1 MTNCPTDGPE
11 TKLAPYNRKVIH
23 ATCAL
28 HRGPAGFANV
38 VVSKRDGT
46 IELDP
51 HVTGACVL
59 TLAEDEAVAL
69 RDVLTRWLG

>member
-1 MTNCPTDGPE
+1 MKP
-11 TKLAPYNRKVIH
+11 ASSNRKVIH

-46 IELDP
+46 IVFDP
-51 HVTGACVL
+51 HVTGSCVI
-59 TLAEDEAVAL
+59 TLDEDGARVLFEAL
-69 RDVLTRWLG
+69 GEWLG